1 MYNSQY
7 ANSELRGASDMD
19 NNRRDFLKMMAAG
32 VAAAAVPG
40 FAQDSQKKAKP
51 ISEPEQRVL
60 PRWRG
65 FNLLEMF
72 TMRSRGDFREDDF
85 RWMRDWGFDFI
96 RLPMCYRLWIED
108 GDDYKLHEPML
119 EKLDRAVDLAGKYGL
134 HVSLNFHR
142 GPGYSVNREFTE
154 PHNLWKDAEPLK
166 AFCFQWQMMAKRYKG
181 ISKDKISFDLINE
194 PPSVGEQMSREDQE
208 RVVRATVKAIR
219 EVSPDRII
227 IADGL
232 SWGNE
237 PMPELADL
245 KIAQSTRAYQPMFIS
260 HYGASWVNSKNFP
273 KPAWP
278 GNGWDRKRL
287 EQHYQKWVDLA
298 KMGVG
303 VHCGEGGAYNK
314 TPHDVVLAWLR
325 DVLEIL
331 TEHGI
336 GLALWNLRGSFGIV
350 DSGRKD
356 VEYEDFH
363 GHKLDR
369 KLLELLQEFK

>member
-1 MYNSQY
+1 
-7 ANSELRGASDMD
+7 
-19 NNRRDFLKMMAAG
+19 MAAAG
-32 VAAAAVPG
+32 AAAAAVPG
-40 FAQDSQKKAKP
+40 FAQETEKKEKAGNEPVQKM
-51 ISEPEQRVL
+51 L

-85 RWMRDWGFDFI
+85 RWMRDWGFDFV
-96 RLPMCYRLWIED
+96 RFPMCYR
-108 GDDYKLHEPML
+108 L

-166 AFCFQWQMMAKRYKG
+166 AFCFHWQMMAKRYRG
-181 ISKDKISFDLINE
+181 ISKDKLSFDLINE
-194 PPSVGEQMSREDQE
+194 PPSVGELMSRADHE
-208 RVVRATVKAIR
+208 RVVRTAVAAIR
-219 EVSPDRII
+219 EINPDRIVV
-227 IADGL
+227 ADGM
-232 SWGNE
+232 SWGND

-245 KIAQSTRAYQPMFIS
+245 QIGQSTRAYQPMFIS
-260 HYGASWVNSKNFP
+260 HYGASWVDSKNYP
-273 KPAWP
+273 EPAWP
-278 GNGWDRKRL
+278 GNGWDRKRM
-287 EQHYQKWVDLA
+287 EQHYQKWADLA

-314 TPHDVVLAWLR
+314 TPHNVVLAWLR

-331 TEHGI
+331 TAHGI
-336 GLALWNLRGSFGIV
+336 GLSVWNLRGSFGIV
-350 DSGRKD
+350 DSGRED
-356 VEYEDFH
+356 VKYEDFH

-369 KLLELLQEFK
+369 KLLELLQEFE